1 LPRIPNPPAASVLPM
16 KRFLTGAACAV
27 LTGAGLVSTAAPAW
41 ACPYGTVPS
50 DFGGVCVSGGTDGDS
65 VSPATSTGTGAVM
78 GGGIDQLPSVN
89 GIPCTPQQL
98 GTCIGLMESEG
109 VR

>member
-1 LPRIPNPPAASVLPM
+1 M
-16 KRFLTGAACAV
+16 KRLAAGVASGV
-27 LTGAGLVSTAAPAW
+27 VIGAGLVSTAAPAS

-65 VSPATSTGTGAVM
+65 VSPAMSPGTGAVV

>member
-1 LPRIPNPPAASVLPM
+1 M
-16 KRFLTGAACAV
+16 KRLIGGGTCAV
-27 LTGAGLVSTAAPAW
+27 LIGAGLCATAAPAS

-50 DFGGVCVSGGTDGDS
+50 DFDGVCVSGGTNDS
-65 VSPATSTGTGAVM
+65 AAPAISPGTGAQIS
-78 GGGIDQLPSVN
+78 GGIDQLPAVN